1 MYTMLCYLLV
11 IATVVI
17 IIKLRY
23 DATLESGSE
32 VLARDSKAF
41 SVILNSFSTV
51 SYYYLV
57 FDRKGWSMQAIA

>member
-1 MYTMLCYLLV
+1 MLFAGDR

-41 SVILNSFSTV
+41 FCNFEFV
-51 SYYYLV
+51 
-57 FDRKGWSMQAIA
+57 

>member
-1 MYTMLCYLLV
+1 MYTMPCHLLV

-17 IIKLRY
+17 IIKLRD

-41 SVILNSFSTV
+41 SVIINLFGTV
-51 SYYYLV
+51 GYYL
-57 FDRKGWSMQAIA
+57 DCRGLGMQAIA